1 MTIPISPV
9 PGEPRRQPQQAA
21 QPAQPAQ
28 PAQLQAQSLYDLIGE
43 DTFRKIVHEFYLRV
57 PNDPV
62 LGPMYPA
69 DDLDGAEDRLRW
81 FLVQYWGG
89 PQTFNEQRGHP
100 RLRMRHVHFAVT
112 PEAREHWL
120 TIMADALGTVSDN
133 ELPGPAREAVWD
145 HMVRVADMLINR
157 P

>member
-9 PGEPRRQPQQAA
+9 PGEPRRRPQQTPAPQA
-21 QPAQPAQ
+21 GEPQP
-28 PAQLQAQSLYDLIGE
+28 QSLYDLIGE
-43 DTFRKIVHEFYLRV
+43 DTFRTIVHEFYRRV
-57 PNDPV
+57 PDDPV

-89 PQTFNEQRGHP
+89 PQTFTERRGHP
-100 RLRMRHVHFAVT
+100 RLRMRHMNFAVT
-112 PEAREHWL
+112 AEAREHWL
-120 TIMADALGTVSDN
+120 TTMAAALGTVDDDA
-133 ELPGPAREAVWD
+133 LPAPARAAVWD

-157 P
+157 A

>member
-9 PGEPRRQPQQAA
+9 PGEPRRG
-21 QPAQPAQ
+21 PAQPEQ
-28 PAQLQAQSLYDLIGE
+28 KQQSLYDMVGE
-43 DTFRKIVHEFYLRV
+43 ETFRRIVHEFYRRV
-57 PNDPV
+57 TDDPV

-89 PQTFNEQRGHP
+89 PQTFNERRGHP
-100 RLRMRHVHFAVT
+100 RLRMRHMNFPVT
-112 PEAREHWL
+112 PEARDHWL
-120 TIMADALGTVSDN
+120 TIMSQALATVDDQA
-133 ELPGPAREAVWD
+133 LPAPARAAVWD

-157 P
+157 E